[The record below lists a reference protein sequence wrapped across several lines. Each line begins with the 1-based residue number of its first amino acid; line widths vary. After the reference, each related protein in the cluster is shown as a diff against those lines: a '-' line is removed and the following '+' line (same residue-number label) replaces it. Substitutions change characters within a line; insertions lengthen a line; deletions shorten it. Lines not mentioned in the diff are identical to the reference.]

1 MKLLEENARLKEMAA
16 EAQRLKE
23 ELERVMQAIDGRATA
38 GTARSSME
46 SVKSPHR
53 ATAGTAR
60 SSTDSVKS
68 PRKKSAKFK
77 ATESPRETDPAKCSW
92 YV

>member
-46 SVKSPHR
+46 SVQSPHR
-53 ATAGTAR
+53 ATAG
-60 SSTDSVKS
+60 SSIEHRISQVPAQK
-68 PRKKSAKFK
+68 
-77 ATESPRETDPAKCSW
+77 EREIQIHGEPEGDGPGKMLSW